1 MSSMIQG
8 FAFGT
13 GSSIAREAVHS
24 VMGGGQQQQQQQPM
38 DVPMESQQPAYR
50 PQAPQGACAFDNEA
64 LMNCLKANASN
75 AGSCEFY
82 FNALQQ
88 CQSANN

>member
-24 VMGGGQQQQQQQPM
+24 VMGGGQQQQQPTN
-38 DVPMESQQPAYR
+38 VPMESQQPAYK
-50 PQAPQGACAFDNEA
+50 PQAPQGPCAFDNEA
-64 LMNCLKANASN
+64 LVSCLKANTSN